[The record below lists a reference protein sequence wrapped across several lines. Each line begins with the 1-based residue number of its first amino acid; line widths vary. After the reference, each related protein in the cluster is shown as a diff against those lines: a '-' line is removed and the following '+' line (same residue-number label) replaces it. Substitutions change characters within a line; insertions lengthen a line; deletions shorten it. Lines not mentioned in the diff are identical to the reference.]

1 MTTVDSLLLEIAN
14 YGFEKL
20 TPAISRRDF
29 RILRNLSRLV
39 KIPEFISENQ
49 GSLLIKILR
58 ENKASL
64 SFLDYAIDPILS
76 DAKWSRQFRYVE
88 QIRKIFT
95 FSSDENEKFIGI
107 EFTYTSSLK
116 KIVQNMQGKVDGT
129 LMFNVDKRF
138 FLPLT
143 EKNVVVVVE
152 SLKSHNFDI
161 SSEILEF
168 YKTIKSWRREDFS
181 KKFNFH
187 ELTNTHLLT
196 QLSEEIGSLENS
208 ENLWL
213 EDRKIRYQYEFYP
226 EVKYVGLTNFI
237 ADRAQPKIWIDPHFH
252 SLENVIASLIELK
265 RFPLMV
271 VFSSFSEEN
280 SLSDLKKLTSALAK
294 NNIDNG
300 IGVYF
305 RYDNNDT
312 GKEFNQYIADNQ
324 LNTYLNE
331 NAKIACVTSGKL
343 PKFFISS
350 NWQPGAVISFT
361 NNLKNN
367 KTSVYCNDCDL
378 IVYYND
384 KQPLSDFITKPHVL

>member
-14 YGFEKL
+14 YGFDKL

-29 RILRNLSRLV
+29 RILRNLTRLV

-49 GSLLIKILR
+49 GSLLIKILK

-64 SFLDYAIDPILS
+64 SFLDYPIEPILS

-187 ELTNTHLLT
+187 ELTNTQLLT
-196 QLSEEIGSLENS
+196 HLSEEIGSLENS

-213 EDRKIRYQYEFYP
+213 EDRKIRYQYEFHP
-226 EVKYVGLTNFI
+226 AVKEVNLTYQI

-280 SLSDLKKLTSALAK
+280 GIGDLKKLTDALRK
-294 NNIDNG
+294 NNITDG

-305 RYDNNDT
+305 RYDNTPT

-324 LNTYLNE
+324 LNSYLNE
-331 NAKIACVTSGKL
+331 NTKVTCVSSGKL
-343 PKFFISS
+343 PKFFIS
-350 NWQPGAVISFT
+350 NKWQPGAVISFT

>member
-1 MTTVDSLLLEIAN
+1 MTTVDALLLEIAN
-14 YGFEKL
+14 YGFDKL
-20 TPAISRRDF
+20 TPTVSRRDF
-29 RILRNLSRLV
+29 RILRNLTRLV

-49 GSLLIKILR
+49 GSLLIKILK

-64 SFLDYAIDPILS
+64 SFSHHPVDQVLS
-76 DAKWSRQFRYVE
+76 DARWSRQFRHVE

-116 KIVQNMQGKVDGT
+116 KIVQNMQGKVNGT
-129 LMFNVDKRF
+129 LMLNVDKRF

-152 SLKSHNFDI
+152 TLKSQNFDI
-161 SSEILEF
+161 STEILEF
-168 YKTIKSWRREDFS
+168 YKTIKSWRREDFA

-187 ELTNTHLLT
+187 ELTNTRLLS
-196 QLSEEIGSLENS
+196 QLSDEIGNLENS
-208 ENLWL
+208 QNQWI
-213 EDRKIRYQYEFYP
+213 EDRKIRYQYDFHP
-226 EVKYVGLTNFI
+226 EVKEVNLTYQI
-237 ADRAQPKIWIDPHFH
+237 ADRAQSKIWIDPQFH
-252 SLENVIASLIELK
+252 ALEDVIASLIELK
-265 RFPLMV
+265 RLPLMV

-280 SLSDLKKLTSALAK
+280 GIGDLKKLTDALRK
-294 NNIDNG
+294 NNITDD

-305 RYDNNDT
+305 RYDNTPT

-324 LNTYLNE
+324 LNSYLNE
-331 NAKIACVTSGKL
+331 NTKVTCVSSGKL
-343 PKFFISS
+343 PKFFIS
-350 NWQPGAVISFT
+350 NKWQPGAVISFT

-378 IVYYND
+378 IVYYNN

>member
-1 MTTVDSLLLEIAN
+1 M
-14 YGFEKL
+14 
-20 TPAISRRDF
+20 
-29 RILRNLSRLV
+29 LS
-39 KIPEFISENQ
+39 KF
-49 GSLLIKILR
+49 
-58 ENKASL
+58 
-64 SFLDYAIDPILS
+64 
-76 DAKWSRQFRYVE
+76 AKFSH
-88 QIRKIFT
+88 

-138 FLPLT
+138 FFPLT

-187 ELTNTHLLT
+187 ELTNTQVLT
-196 QLSEEIGSLENS
+196 HLSEEIGSLENS

-213 EDRKIRYQYEFYP
+213 EDRKIRYQYEFHP
-226 EVKYVGLTNFI
+226 AVKEVNLTYQI
-237 ADRAQPKIWIDPHFH
+237 ADRVQPKIWIDPHFH

-280 SLSDLKKLTSALAK
+280 GIGDLKKLTDALRK
-294 NNIDNG
+294 NNITDG

-305 RYDNNDT
+305 RYDNTPT

-324 LNTYLNE
+324 LNSYLNE
-331 NAKIACVTSGKL
+331 NTKVTCVSSGKL
-343 PKFFISS
+343 PKFFIS
-350 NWQPGAVISFT
+350 NKWQPGAVISFT